1 VTGLVGDLLRRV
13 SRSFY
18 LSLAIL
24 PRSLREPIGLAY
36 LLARASDTVADTRLL
51 PRPERLR
58 HLAALSAGY
67 AGAPAELGAVARAC
81 APLQAHE
88 AEREL
93 LGRVGEALAQ
103 VDRLAPDDRAAVR
116 TVLAT
121 ITEGQRFDLE
131 RFPGED
137 AKTLAAL
144 DTLADLDR
152 YTYLVAGCVGEFW
165 TRVCVAHRPRLGGW
179 DVTAMSA
186 TGVRFGK
193 ALQLTNVLRDVPADL
208 RHGRCYL
215 PARELAALGLSSRDL
230 LEPARAAAAR
240 PLLAR
245 LLRDALDH
253 YDAAWRYTLAIPRA
267 EWRLRLACAWPLLIG
282 LGTLAAIARHPNP
295 LAVERPIKISRGAV
309 RAILA
314 RSSLAVWSDGALRRE
329 AGRLRPTVMGG
340 PDMAP
345 QTPQPSEP
353 SRRSRDGPR

>member
-1 VTGLVGDLLRRV
+1 VTDLVGDLLRRV

-24 PRSLREPIGLAY
+24 PRALREPLGLAY

-51 PRPERLR
+51 PRAERLR
-58 HLAALSAGY
+58 HLATLGAAY
-67 AGAPAELGAVARAC
+67 AGAAAPEVAGVARAC
-81 APLQAHE
+81 ASAQTHA

-93 LGRVGEALAQ
+93 LERVGETLAR
-103 VDRLAPDDRAAVR
+103 VERLPAGDRTAVR
-116 TVLAT
+116 AVLAT

-137 AKTLAAL
+137 AAGLAAL

-165 TRVCVAHRPRLGGW
+165 TRLCVAHRPRLAAW
-179 DVTAMSA
+179 DVAAMTA

-208 RHGRCYL
+208 HQGRCYL
-215 PARELAALGLSSRDL
+215 PARELAALGLGLRDL
-230 LEPARAAAAR
+230 LDTQRTPAAR
-240 PLLAR
+240 PLLDR
-245 LLRDALDH
+245 LLRLALEH

-295 LAVERPIKISRGAV
+295 LAVVRPIKISRGAV

-314 RSSLAVWSDGALRRE
+314 RSALAVWSDAALRRE
-329 AGRLRPTVMGG
+329 AGRLRAAV
-340 PDMAP
+340 
-345 QTPQPSEP
+345 
-353 SRRSRDGPR
+353 RV

>member
-1 VTGLVGDLLRRV
+1 VTDLVGDLLRRV

-24 PRSLREPIGLAY
+24 PRALREPLGLAY

-51 PRPERLR
+51 PRAERLR
-58 HLAALSAGY
+58 HLATLGTAY
-67 AGAPAELGAVARAC
+67 AGAAAPEVAGVARAC
-81 APLQAHE
+81 AGETLARV
-88 AEREL
+88 ERL
-93 LGRVGEALAQ
+93 PAG
-103 VDRLAPDDRAAVR
+103 DRTAVR
-116 TVLAT
+116 AVLAT

-137 AKTLAAL
+137 AAGLAAL

-165 TRVCVAHRPRLGGW
+165 TRLCVAHRPRLAAW
-179 DVTAMSA
+179 DVAAMTA

-208 RHGRCYL
+208 HQGRCYL
-215 PARELAALGLSSRDL
+215 PARELAALGLGPRDL
-230 LEPARAAAAR
+230 LDTQRTPAAR
-240 PLLAR
+240 PLLDR
-245 LLRDALDH
+245 LLRLALEH

-295 LAVERPIKISRGAV
+295 LAVARPIKISRGAV

-314 RSSLAVWSDGALRRE
+314 RSALAVWSDAALRRE
-329 AGRLRPTVMGG
+329 AGRLRAAV
-340 PDMAP
+340 
-345 QTPQPSEP
+345 
-353 SRRSRDGPR
+353 RV

>member
-1 VTGLVGDLLRRV
+1 VTDLVGDLLRRV

-24 PRSLREPIGLAY
+24 PRPLREPLGLAY

-51 PRPERLR
+51 PRAERLR
-58 HLAALSAGY
+58 HLAALSAAYSGT
-67 AGAPAELGAVARAC
+67 PAADLGAVARAC
-81 APLQAHE
+81 VPLQAHD

-93 LGRVGEALAQ
+93 LDRVGEALAQ
-103 VDRLAPDDRAAVR
+103 VDRLAPADRDAVR
-116 TVLAT
+116 AVLAT

-137 AKTLAAL
+137 AAGLAAL

-179 DVTAMSA
+179 DVAAMSA
-186 TGVRFGK
+186 VGVRFGR
-193 ALQLTNVLRDVPADL
+193 ALQMTNVLRDVPADL

-215 PARELAALGLSSRDL
+215 PARELAALGVTPRDL
-230 LEPARAAAAR
+230 LVPGRAAAAR
-240 PLLAR
+240 PLLIR
-245 LLRDALDH
+245 LLRDALEH

-282 LGTLAAIARHPNP
+282 LGTLAAIARHPSP
-295 LAVERPIKISRGAV
+295 LAVERPIKVSRGAV

-314 RSSLAVWSDGALRRE
+314 RSSLAVWSDAALRRE
-329 AGRLRPTVMGG
+329 AGRLRAAV
-340 PDMAP
+340 
-345 QTPQPSEP
+345 
-353 SRRSRDGPR
+353 RV